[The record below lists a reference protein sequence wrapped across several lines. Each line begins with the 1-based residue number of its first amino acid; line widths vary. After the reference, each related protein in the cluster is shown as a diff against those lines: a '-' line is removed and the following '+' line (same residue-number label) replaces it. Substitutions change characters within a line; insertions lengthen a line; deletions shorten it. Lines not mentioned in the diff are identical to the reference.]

1 MRLIAQW
8 IVGVLAIAVAARI
21 VPGISIVGEEWVGLV
36 VSAVILGIVNLFV
49 RPVITILTLPITIV
63 TLGLFWFVIGGIV
76 LALTSWLSLNIFG
89 AGIVLDGF
97 WPAILGA
104 LVIGIV
110 SGVLGSLLDRG

>member
-1 MRLIAQW
+1 MIAQW
-8 IVGVLAIAVAARI
+8 VIGVVAIAIAAWV
-21 VPGISIVGEEWVGLV
+21 VPGISVLGEAWVGLA
-36 VSAVILGIVNLFV
+36 VSAVILGLLNLFV
-49 RPVITILTLPITIV
+49 RPIITLLTLPITLI

-97 WPAILGA
+97 LPAVLGA

-110 SGVLGSLLDRG
+110 SGVLGSLLNRG